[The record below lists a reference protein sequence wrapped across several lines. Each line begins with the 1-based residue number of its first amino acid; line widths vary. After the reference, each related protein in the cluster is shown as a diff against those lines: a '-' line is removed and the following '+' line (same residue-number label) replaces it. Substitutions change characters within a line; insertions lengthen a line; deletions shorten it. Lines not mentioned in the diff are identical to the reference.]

1 MSKQVVMPYSSFEEL
16 IKIVPKLD
24 PPKYKLSEYWA
35 HTPGKE
41 ELGKDKEPLQEHIDL
56 VNNTAIKL
64 IEVQNLELL
73 IEGLINNFCNQI
85 EFTDKKLVSNFLKEV
100 FISTIVFHD
109 YGKINENFQV
119 DKMQNSS
126 FSLKKSSIGSQH
138 SVISAYLFLNYYLK
152 AMSRLPELNGYQN
165 EIAGIIC
172 AFSDSILRHHSSVID
187 IKEIENP
194 DLSLELECYLSFIGL
209 ESPFEHIG
217 QILESKIDF
226 QEGIYLDNNSKDFPL
241 FTLIK
246 LNFSLLTA
254 ADYLATLSYHNDI
267 SLPGSDD
274 KEWWGILSDIR
285 KCELYDRFLDSAPYN
300 KQALSEPKNL
310 TKNSIEHYKK
320 RTQKNM
326 NALRSVIL
334 GEVIQNLRKHN
345 QEKLFYLKAPT
356 GAGKTNVSLAAAIE
370 MLSKDKTLNKVFYVF
385 PFTTLI
391 TQTYKSIIETLGL
404 TSDELVQLHSKAE
417 WNKRNKEENSDGLYE
432 ADWENHIENLF
443 VHYPFTLL
451 SHIKFFDVLK
461 GNKKETN
468 YLLHRFSNSIV
479 IIDELQSY
487 SPKFWDHVNYF
498 ITHYA
503 EAFNMRFILMSATLP
518 EIGKLALNPNQE
530 WVDLI
535 SNPQQYF
542 QNDNFSGR
550 VEFDFSLLE
559 RDDINLNF
567 LSEFIAEKGNQYAT
581 ENSDSVKIIVEFIKK
596 QTASD
601 FYQEVIENINF
612 NDYTI
617 LILSGTIL
625 NPRREEIV
633 NNLQCTEWM
642 NKNPKVLIISTQVVE
657 AGVNIDMD
665 IGFKD
670 TSLIDSDEQLA
681 GRVNRNAKKNDNKVY
696 LFNLDKEDNIY
707 RGDERIEFQRA
718 KINLN
723 EHKQILEKKEFN
735 LLYDRIIDKHLKNRN
750 ELIQKFSTYLKH
762 LQTLRFK
769 SVHEEFQLIEDS
781 SGSVFIPI
789 ELPITAF
796 SKNEIKFLCE
806 ISVISSCDEK
816 MILGSKIFDMYENI
830 VLNRTNNFIIDRD
843 NIIKFQSLLSKYT
856 ISLYQTQI
864 QLIEFVEKNKLGNIE
879 PYRFGYL
886 YFSEYEKYYDY
897 RVGLILPNEKD
908 LEQNTAHTF

>member
-1 MSKQVVMPYSSFEEL
+1 MSYSSFEEL
-16 IKIVPKLD
+16 IKIVPKLN
-24 PPKYKLSEYWA
+24 PPKQKLNDYWA
-35 HTPGKE
+35 HTTTGKE
-41 ELGKDKEPLQEHIDL
+41 ELGKHNEPLQDHIDL

-64 IEVQNLELL
+64 IEVQNLEPL
-73 IEGLINNFCNQI
+73 IEGLIYNLCNQI
-85 EFTDKKLVSNFLKEV
+85 KFSDKDLVKNFLKEV
-100 FISTIVFHD
+100 FISTIAFHD

-119 DKMQNSS
+119 DKMQNFS
-126 FSLKKSSIGSQH
+126 FSPKKSSIGSQH
-138 SVISAYLFLNYYLK
+138 SILSAYLFLNYYLK
-152 AMSRLPELNGYQN
+152 AFSKLPELKGYQN

-194 DLSLELECYLSFIGL
+194 DLSLELESYLYFIGL
-209 ESPFEHIG
+209 ESPFKYID

-226 QEGIYLDNNSKDFPL
+226 QEGIYLDKNSKDFPL

-267 SLPGSDD
+267 SLPDSND
-274 KEWWGILSDIR
+274 KKWWGILSDER
-285 KCELYDRFLDSAPYN
+285 KHELYDKFIDSAPYN
-300 KQALSEPKNL
+300 RQALSEPENL
-310 TKNSIEHYKK
+310 TKNPNEDYNK
-320 RTQKNM
+320 RSQKNM
-326 NALRSVIL
+326 NTLRSVIL
-334 GEVIQNLRKHN
+334 GEVIQNLREHH

-356 GAGKTNVSLAAAIE
+356 GAGKTNISLAASIE
-370 MLSKDKTLNKVFYVF
+370 LLSKNKTLNKVFYVF

-404 TSDELVQLHSKAE
+404 RSDELVQLHSKAE
-417 WNKRNKEENSDGLYE
+417 WNKRNQEENSDGLYE

-461 GNKKETN
+461 GNRKESN

-487 SPKFWDHVNYF
+487 SPKFWDHINYF

-518 EIGKLALNPNQE
+518 EIGKLALYPNQK
-530 WVDLI
+530 WIDLI
-535 SNPQQYF
+535 SNPQKYF
-542 QNDNFSGR
+542 QNENFSGR
-550 VEFDFSLLE
+550 VDFDFSLM
-559 RDDINLNF
+559 DINDINLNF
-567 LSEFIAEKGNQYAT
+567 LLEFIADKGNQYAV

-596 QTASD
+596 QTASN
-601 FYQEVIENINF
+601 FYKETVENIKF
-612 NDYTI
+612 SDYTI

-633 NNLQCTEWM
+633 NNLQSVEWL

-681 GRVNRNAKKNDNKVY
+681 GRVNRNAKKNKNKVY

-707 RGDERIEFQRA
+707 RGDERIVFQRA
-718 KINLN
+718 EINLN
-723 EHKQILEKKEFN
+723 EHKRILERKEFD
-735 LLYDRIIDKHLKNRN
+735 LLYNRIIAKHLKNRN
-750 ELIQKFSTYLKH
+750 ELIQKFPTYLKH
-762 LQTLRFK
+762 LQSLRFK

-781 SGSVFIPI
+781 SGSVFIPL

-796 SKNEIKFLCE
+796 SKNEIKFLYD
-806 ISVISSCDEK
+806 ISVISSSDEK
-816 MILGSKIFDMYENI
+816 IILGSRIFDMYENI
-830 VLNRTNNFIIDRD
+830 ILNRTNNFIVDRD
-843 NIIKFQSLLSKYT
+843 SIQKFQSLLSKYT

-864 QLIEFVEKNKLGNIE
+864 QLIEFVEKNKLANIK

-886 YFSEYEKYYDY
+886 YFSEYAKYYDY
-897 RVGLILPNEKD
+897 KVGLSLPSEQD
-908 LEQNTAHTF
+908 LEQKFAYCF